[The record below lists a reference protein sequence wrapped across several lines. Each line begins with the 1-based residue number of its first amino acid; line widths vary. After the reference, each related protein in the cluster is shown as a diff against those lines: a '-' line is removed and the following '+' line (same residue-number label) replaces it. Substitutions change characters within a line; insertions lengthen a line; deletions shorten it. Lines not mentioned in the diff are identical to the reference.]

1 MKKFGKLPPHLNH
14 DLINRRLRS
23 ILWNSISI
31 SHNTI
36 NKIIYTYLRVKLG
49 NIASDNKRRWLDEI
63 LGHLRRNIEIF
74 EIIHKEY
81 SKNSKKHKSCRS
93 FSQNNSCSSK
103 KFNRE
108 RRSLIYKPIDIRI
121 HKIKKTKEHK
131 QENEPQ

>member
-81 SKNSKKHKSCRS
+81 SKNY
-93 FSQNNSCSSK
+93 SCSSK